1 MTTSVLVTG
10 AAGYLG
16 CMLVP
21 ALLDRGF
28 NVIALDT
35 FERGDTALAHV
46 AADRNFEPV
55 RGDARDENLLG
66 ALLPKVDLIIP
77 LAALVG
83 APLCKQDPIAAKTTN
98 LDAILSILKLRAK
111 DQQIIYPTTNSGY
124 GIGQRGVFCTEETPL
139 NPVSLYGTT
148 KVDAERAILD
158 SGNGVTLRLAT
169 VFGMAPRMRID
180 LLVNDFTYRAV
191 NDRALVIFE
200 GDAKRNYI
208 HVRDVA
214 KAFVHTI
221 DNYEMMKGEP
231 YNVGLS
237 SANLSKLELCAKI
250 KEYVPEFVWLEA
262 PIGED
267 PDKRDYIVS
276 NEKIEKTG
284 WFPDHTID
292 MGIQELISGYRM
304 IRNGRFSN
312 V

>member
-21 ALLDRGF
+21 ALLDRGCK
-28 NVIALDT
+28 VIALDT
-35 FERGDTALAHV
+35 YERGDTALAHV
-46 AADRNFEPV
+46 AANPNFEPV
-55 RGDARDENLLG
+55 RGDARDEGLLG

-83 APLCKQDPIAAKTTN
+83 APSCKQDPIAAKTIN
-98 LDAILSILKLRAK
+98 LDAILSILKLRGR

-124 GIGQRGVFCTEETPL
+124 GIGQKGVFCTEETPL
-139 NPVSLYGTT
+139 NPISLYGTT

-214 KAFVHTI
+214 KAFIHAI
-221 DNYEMMKGEP
+221 DNYEVMKGEA

-250 KEYVPEFVWLEA
+250 KEYVPEFVWLQA

-284 WFPDHTID
+284 WSPDHTID
-292 MGIQELISGYRM
+292 MGIQELIRGYRT
-304 IRNGRFSN
+304 IRNSRFSN